1 MFTQCPSRF
10 SKSTETKFGIDFV
23 GMSLILLV
31 LAGMGSMYKYC
42 FALFACVNMVE
53 VKSTCSSVALMGF
66 DPSYP

>member
-10 SKSTETKFGIDFV
+10 SKSTKTKFGIDFI

-31 LAGMGSMYKYC
+31 LTGVGSMCKYC
-42 FALFACVNMVE
+42 FALFTCVNTVE

-66 DPSYP
+66 DPSYL